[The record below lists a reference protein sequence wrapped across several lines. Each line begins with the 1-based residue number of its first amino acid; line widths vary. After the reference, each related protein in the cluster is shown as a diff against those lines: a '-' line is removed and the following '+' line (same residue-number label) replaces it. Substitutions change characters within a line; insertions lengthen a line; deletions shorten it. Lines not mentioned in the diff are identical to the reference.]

1 MSEKLKKVCMA
12 LNYIE
17 NLFIL
22 FFTSIGCLSIFG
34 FALLLFILI
43 GIASSATGLKLYAV
57 TAGSKEYKSIIKKKK
72 KRAWKLHKIVFLA
85 KIKVDAMEVLISKA
99 LIDSNS
105 SHDKFVSV
113 NEMLKRDKEMKEA
126 MRNRFLCQIIYKY
139 GL

>member
-1 MSEKLKKVCMA
+1 
-12 LNYIE
+12 
-17 NLFIL
+17 
-22 FFTSIGCLSIFG
+22 
-34 FALLLFILI
+34 
-43 GIASSATGLKLYAV
+43 
-57 TAGSKEYKSIIKKKK
+57 
-72 KRAWKLHKIVFLA
+72 
-85 KIKVDAMEVLISKA
+85 MEVLISKA